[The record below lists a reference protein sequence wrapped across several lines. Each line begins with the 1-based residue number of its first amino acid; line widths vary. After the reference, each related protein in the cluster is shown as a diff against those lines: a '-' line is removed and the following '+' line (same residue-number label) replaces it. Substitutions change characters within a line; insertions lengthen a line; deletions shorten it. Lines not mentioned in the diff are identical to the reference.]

1 MGEAMSER
9 IGHIVERKYE
19 RIGRIYPIE
28 LKVSKHSCKNKVEDK
43 E

>member
-1 MGEAMSER
+1 VSTVSR
-9 IGHIVERKYE
+9 IGHIREIFRP

-28 LKVSKHSCKNKVEDK
+28 LRSRAHGYKSEVKGK